1 MRALIICVTLIMT
14 SYGCKAQKQITG
26 SYIGYQYTKTKNASF
41 INRQLFFLN
50 NNDTLILNVKLPFD
64 REKATVQY
72 FGIFYNCHL
81 KEDTVYTIT
90 LQKICADSIKDTPN
104 SYYITNTVPNNEDCS
119 KFTEVEK
126 NTVYKYEGN
135 YGMYV
140 DMKGTLY
147 EIIKLTPDDGC
158 VFPP

>member
-1 MRALIICVTLIMT
+1 MKVLVICVVFIITCLN
-14 SYGCKAQKQITG
+14 CKAQEQITG
-26 SYIGYQYTKTKNASF
+26 SYMGYQYTKTKNTSF
-41 INRQLFFLN
+41 INMQLLFLN
-50 NNDTLILNVKLPFD
+50 NNDTLTLNVKLPFD
-64 REKATVQY
+64 REKATVQD

-90 LQKICADSIKDTPN
+90 LQKICADSIKDMPN
-104 SYYITNTVPNNEDCS
+104 SYYIINTIPNNEDCS

-140 DMKGTLY
+140 D
-147 EIIKLTPDDGC
+147 IKRNA
-158 VFPP
+158 V